1 MRRALGRSLPYR
13 LIRPGVDT
21 RGSLLRRW
29 TGEMP
34 VYGVTLALFALC
46 TALLASRGIG
56 LDAGPVLANA
66 RIYLVSI
73 VAWMALDAGL
83 HLARHRPREPFA
95 ALHRRYAGPGAIRRW
110 IAGAPLLA
118 LCILLMPFFS
128 KMKAAIPLFNAYTWD
143 ATFIAWDR
151 AIFFGYD
158 AWQVL
163 QPLVGYPPVTALL
176 GLLYQAWFL
185 LLYTGCLYMAFAAID
200 PALRRQFF
208 LGYALSWSVIGGGAA
223 TLLASVGPCFLG
235 PLMGDPTFDAQMAY
249 LRAADAQIP
258 VMPLAVQQMLL
269 DWHAADADG
278 LGSGITAMPSM
289 HVAIAFLYWLAV
301 RRISARAGRWMFAF
315 FVVTWIG
322 SVHLAY
328 HYAVDGLVSIVMVAL
343 LWRLSGAVI
352 AWWDARLAGSAPR
365 LQPALRTKTVP
376 AE

>member
-1 MRRALGRSLPYR
+1 M
-13 LIRPGVDT
+13 DT
-21 RGSLLRRW
+21 RDTILRRW
-29 TGEMP
+29 SGEIP
-34 VYGVTLALFALC
+34 VFVATLALFALC
-46 TALLASRGIG
+46 AALLASRGIV

-66 RIYLVSI
+66 HIYLFSI
-73 VAWMALDAGL
+73 VAWVAVDAACY
-83 HLARHRPREPFA
+83 LARHRPQEPFA
-95 ALHRRYAGPGAIRRW
+95 ALHRRYAGPAAIRRW

-163 QPLVGYPPVTALL
+163 QPLFGYPPVTALL
-176 GLLYQAWFL
+176 GLLYQLWFL
-185 LLYTGCLYMAFAAID
+185 LLYVGCLYMAFAAID
-200 PALRRQFF
+200 PGLRRRFF
-208 LGYALSWSVIGGGAA
+208 LSYTLSWSVIGGGAA

-235 PLMGDPTFDAQMAY
+235 PLLGDPAFDAQMAY
-249 LRAADAQIP
+249 LHAADAQIP

-269 DWHAADADG
+269 DWHHNDANG

-289 HVAIAFLYWLAV
+289 HVAIAFLFWLAV
-301 RRISARAGRWMFAF
+301 RRISPRAGRWMFAF
-315 FVVTWIG
+315 FVLTWIG

-328 HYAVDGLVSIVMVAL
+328 HYAVDGLVSVVLVAA
-343 LWRLSGAVI
+343 LWRISGAAI
-352 AWWDARLAGSAPR
+352 AWWDNRLAHTAR
-365 LQPALRTKTVP
+365 QIHPALRTKTVP